1 MVTVS
6 SLRSEFVRFT
16 MMRLIKDGWLP
27 NRTIVVL
34 LLFPGLLRLTVGIGA
49 WDYILLLDFNFSV
62 IHWFDCE

>member
-49 WDYILLLDFNFSV
+49 WDYILLFDFNFSV

>member
-34 LLFPGLLRLTVGIGA
+34 LLLPGLLRLTVWIGA
-49 WDYILLLDFNFSV
+49 RDCILLFDFNFGV
-62 IHWFDCE
+62 VHWYDCE